1 MGQGR
6 QLGHKRRDEQIAI
19 GVINVLAVA
28 LKSRVDLL
36 LAEVE
41 GIGPVDVAVLH
52 ECDVGVVAVVLFL
65 EETVVEA
72 RVDH

>member
-1 MGQGR
+1 M
-6 QLGHKRRDEQIAI
+6 
-19 GVINVLAVA
+19 INVLAVA

-41 GIGPVDVAVLH
+41 GIGPVYVAVLH